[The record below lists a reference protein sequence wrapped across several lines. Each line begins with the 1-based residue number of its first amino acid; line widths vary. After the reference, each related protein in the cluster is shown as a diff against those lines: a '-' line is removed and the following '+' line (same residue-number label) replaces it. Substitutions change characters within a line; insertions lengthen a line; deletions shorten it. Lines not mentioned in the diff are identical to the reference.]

1 MGRSGH
7 NETTIEE
14 LRSALAA
21 THCDLYARYRI
32 RSLGVFGSRV
42 RGDARPDSDVDVLVD
57 FDRAP
62 TFFEFVRLEDELSR
76 LLGLRVDLVMR
87 RALHPELVEQILA
100 EVVSCDG

>member
-1 MGRSGH
+1 MGVDSLRHCEAAMGRSGH

-62 TFFEFVRLEDELSR
+62 TFFELDIAASR
-76 LLGLRVDLVMR
+76 GR
-87 RALHPELVEQILA
+87 RAA
-100 EVVSCDG
+100 